1 MKETNLAAKK
11 TPKSPASKAS
21 SVKPKPVNGK
31 STAAHIDW
39 QQLETDIEAAPARQN
54 NDPGTGSAGR
64 IRALILAGLHSGAIW
79 PGMRLKEVELGT
91 ALQVSRTPLREAL
104 TQLKTERVL
113 EADKEG
119 LRVRKVGWGDIR
131 SFYELRGTLEGLAAK
146 LTAQRATPAE
156 RHLIDQLLAEE
167 KSLIERKASPEIL
180 AKHNRRFHAS
190 ICKASGNHFLEEHL
204 NQLSQ
209 MMVLLGATVYSM
221 ETRLASILAE
231 HEKINI
237 AIQKGQPDAAEQA
250 MRVHL
255 EAGLIARLHLISQA
269 EHPQMD

>member
-1 MKETNLAAKK
+1 MKETDLAPKK
-11 TPKSPASKAS
+11 TPKSHLSKLKPAKVTST
-21 SVKPKPVNGK
+21 NGM
-31 STAAHIDW
+31 SPAEQIDW
-39 QQLETDIEAAPARQN
+39 QQLEAELEGSPISQS
-54 NDPGTGSAGR
+54 NDLGTGSVGR

-79 PGMRLKEVELGT
+79 PGMRLKEVELGS
-91 ALQVSRTPLREAL
+91 ALHVSRTPLREAL

-113 EADKEG
+113 EVDNEG
-119 LRVRKVGWGDIR
+119 LRVRKLAWADIR
-131 SFYELRGTLEGLAAK
+131 SLYELRGTLEGLAAK
-146 LTAQRATPAE
+146 LSAQRATPAE
-156 RHLIDQLLAEE
+156 RHFIDQLLAEE
-167 KSLIERKASPEIL
+167 KSLIENNASPEIL

-190 ICKASGNHFLEEHL
+190 ICKASGNHFLEEQL
-204 NQLSQ
+204 NQLLQ

-221 ETRLASILAE
+221 ETRLANILAE

-237 AIQKGQPDAAEQA
+237 AIQKSKPDAAEQA